1 MAASA
6 AMPGP
11 FGVVS
16 LSEVEI
22 APPRMRECPDCGLL
36 QVIPALGP
44 DSMARC
50 LRCNAV
56 LRRTRQDSLGR
67 GLALN
72 VAGLFLF
79 GVACLM
85 SLMTVS
91 TAGMKLS
98 ADLFS
103 GP

>member
-1 MAASA
+1 MATPA
-6 AMPGP
+6 ATPGP

-16 LSEVEI
+16 LSEVEVT
-22 APPRMRECPDCGLL
+22 ASRLRECPDCGLL

-85 SLMTVS
+85 SLMTDS
-91 TAGMKLS
+91 TAGMKS
-98 ADLFS
+98 DAT
-103 GP
+103 GG